1 MHWRVNNETRQ
12 RLLADRAERA
22 TAFLHRFK
30 GLMGR
35 RSLAVGEG
43 LHILPCN
50 SIHTFFMRIPI
61 DVAFLD
67 AQGVIVKQLSALP
80 PWRAT
85 SVYLQ
90 SRSVLE
96 LPAGVL
102 EASGTREGDRL
113 SFEPVSPQPSAPPP
127 PA

>member
-1 MHWRVNNETRQ
+1 MLWRVNNETRQ
-12 RLLADRAERA
+12 KLLADRAEKA
-22 TAFLHRFK
+22 TGFFHRFK

-61 DVAFLD
+61 DVVFLD
-67 AQGVIVKQLSALP
+67 RQGVIVKQLPTLP

-85 SVYLQ
+85 SVYFQ

-113 SFEPVSPQPSAPPP
+113 TFEPVSQS
-127 PA
+127 PALNSPA

>member
-1 MHWRVNNETRQ
+1 MLWRVNNETRQ
-12 RLLADRAERA
+12 KLLADRAEKA
-22 TAFLHRFK
+22 TGFFHRFK

-35 RSLAVGEG
+35 RSLTVGEG

-61 DVAFLD
+61 DVVFLD
-67 AQGVIVKQLSALP
+67 RQGVIVKQLPALP

-85 SVYLQ
+85 SVYFQ

-102 EASGTREGDRL
+102 EASGTQEGDRL
-113 SFEPVSPQPSAPPP
+113 TFEPVSQS
-127 PA
+127 PALNSPA

>member
-1 MHWRVNNETRQ
+1 MLWRVNNETRQ
-12 RLLADRAERA
+12 KLLADRAEKA
-22 TAFLHRFK
+22 TGFFHRFK

-61 DVAFLD
+61 DVVFLD
-67 AQGVIVKQLSALP
+67 RQGVIVKQLPALP

-85 SVYLQ
+85 SVYFQ

-113 SFEPVSPQPSAPPP
+113 TFEPVSQS
-127 PA
+127 PALNSPA

>member
-1 MHWRVNNETRQ
+1 MRWKVNNETRQ

-22 TAFLHRFK
+22 SSFLHRFK

-35 RSLAVGEG
+35 RSLAMGEG
-43 LHILPCN
+43 LHIAPCN

-61 DVAFLD
+61 DVLFLD
-67 AQGVIVKQLSALP
+67 AQGRIVKQMAALP

-85 SVYLQ
+85 SVYFQ

-102 EASGTREGDRL
+102 AASGTQEGDVL
-113 SFEPVSPQPSAPPP
+113 SFEPAP
-127 PA
+127 

>member
-1 MHWRVNNETRQ
+1 VNNETRQ
-12 RLLADRAERA
+12 KLLADRAEKA
-22 TAFLHRFK
+22 TGFFHRFK

-35 RSLAVGEG
+35 RSLTVGEG

-61 DVAFLD
+61 DVVFLD
-67 AQGVIVKQLSALP
+67 RQGVIVKQLPALP

-85 SVYLQ
+85 SVYFQ

-113 SFEPVSPQPSAPPP
+113 TFEPVSQS
-127 PA
+127 PALNSPA

>member
-1 MHWRVNNETRQ
+1 MLWRVNNETRL
-12 RLLADRAERA
+12 RLLADRAEKA
-22 TAFLHRFK
+22 TGFLHRFK

-35 RSLAVGEG
+35 RSLAMGEG
-43 LHILPCN
+43 LYILPCN

-61 DVAFLD
+61 DVVFLD
-67 AQGVIVKQLSALP
+67 RQGVIVKLLPALP

-85 SVYLQ
+85 SVYFQ

-102 EASGTREGDRL
+102 EASGTQEGDRL
-113 SFEPVSPQPSAPPP
+113 TFEPVSQSPALNPQA
-127 PA
+127 

>member
-1 MHWRVNNETRQ
+1 MRWKVTNETRQ
-12 RLLADRAERA
+12 RPLADRAEKA
-22 TAFLHRFK
+22 TSFAHRFK

-35 RSLAVGEG
+35 TELAVGEG
-43 LHILPCN
+43 LHIQPCN

-67 AQGVIVKQLSALP
+67 AQGRIVKQMMALP

-90 SRSVLE
+90 ARSVLE

-102 EASGTREGDRL
+102 AASGTQEGDRL
-113 SFEPVSPQPSAPPP
+113 SFEPASSAPMSPG
-127 PA
+127 

>member
-1 MHWRVNNETRQ
+1 MHWRVTNETRQ

-22 TAFLHRFK
+22 ESFVQRFQ

-35 RSLAVGEG
+35 ASLPMGG
-43 LHILPCN
+43 GMHIEPCN

-67 AQGVIVKQLSALP
+67 AEGRIVKQLSAMP
-80 PWRAT
+80 PWRT
-85 SVYLQ
+85 SSIYFKA
-90 SRSVLE
+90 RSVLE

-102 EASGTREGDRL
+102 GASGTQEGDRL
-113 SFEPVSPQPSAPPP
+113 VFTPGEAP
-127 PA
+127 AA

>member
-1 MHWRVNNETRQ
+1 MRWKVTNETRQ

-22 TAFLHRFK
+22 TSFLQRFK

-35 RSLAVGEG
+35 RSLGMGEG
-43 LHILPCN
+43 LHIQPCN

-61 DVAFLD
+61 DVVFLD
-67 AQGVIVKQLSALP
+67 PSGRIVKQLPSLP

-85 SVYLQ
+85 TVYFQ

-102 EASGTREGDRL
+102 EASGTQEGDRL
-113 SFEPVSPQPSAPPP
+113 SFEQVS
-127 PA
+127 

>member
-1 MHWRVNNETRQ
+1 MTRD

-22 TAFLHRFK
+22 TSFFERFK

-35 RSLAVGEG
+35 PSLAFGEG
-43 LHILPCN
+43 LHILKCN

-67 AQGVIVKQLSALP
+67 PSGVVVKQFSALP

-85 SVYLQ
+85 SVYFQ
-90 SRSVLE
+90 AKSVLE
-96 LPAGVL
+96 LPAGTL
-102 EASGTREGDRL
+102 EASGTQEGDRL
-113 SFEPVSPQPSAPPP
+113 VFEQVV
-127 PA
+127 